1 MNHFHP
7 ESKGKIQFAASK
19 QQQQQQKAKAKI
31 YLDVTWRLLWLN
43 SVSLASK
50 S

>member
-19 QQQQQQKAKAKI
+19 QQQQKAKAKI